1 MRVMHETA
9 AHTIKVKEVVVL
21 VEVGSDIVSRPC
33 SQVVTGWCPL
43 PLLPLPHSFVNVQG
57 HAACWTGGV
66 LL

>member
-1 MRVMHETA
+1 MVMCEMT

-21 VEVGSDIVSRPC
+21 VEVRSDIVSRPC
-33 SQVVTGWCPL
+33 SHVVIGWCPL
-43 PLLPLPHSFVNVQG
+43 PLFPFSHTLINVQR